1 MECTLDPLWLAVA
14 QRTQS
19 LSLSQEK
26 AFYGEEGPYLF
37 PVRRSM
43 DGLTITAVLRE
54 LLLLSTRYKV
64 LFLLFGILL
73 TVKVTHPDF
82 VPSVDIQYEVIG
94 NYYPTERVAENAC
107 VLFSISLL
115 MFTMSAMLVYGAITH
130 RGGWL
135 IPFFC
140 SQLFDFALT
149 CLLGIS
155 FLTYL
160 PGIKDYVEQLPE
172 FPYKDDLLS
181 MDSSSLLFIVM
192 SMGLFIILVKGY
204 LINCVWNC
212 YKYINNRNVPEIAV
226 YPAFEA
232 AQKYVLPTYD
242 MAMKMPDKK
251 DPPPPYVPV

>member
-1 MECTLDPLWLAVA
+1 MVMNLKW
-14 QRTQS
+14 S
-19 LSLSQEK
+19 
-26 AFYGEEGPYLF
+26 
-37 PVRRSM
+37 
-43 DGLTITAVLRE
+43 RE
-54 LLLLSTRYKV
+54 RVYSTRCCCCCHVRTGTVILGTVFMV

-130 RGGWL
+130 HGGWL